1 MLFAQMLYN
10 SRKTHVLYTK
20 KYGENPLSLLWI
32 ESKHQVFEG
41 KDISLGCYECTF
53 RPLPKLTI

>member
-20 KYGENPLSLLWI
+20 KYGENPLSLLRI

-41 KDISLGCYECTF
+41 KDIW
-53 RPLPKLTI
+53 ID